1 MGGREQI
8 YQAITLI
15 LIVLFVDFLER
26 RRPGQVVDRRNRIT
40 LNILALLITAS
51 AGEMWKEF
59 LQGGL
64 NVLDLDRIFAPTAIR
79 RLPGAVKILLGLT
92 LADFCLYWVHRYMH
106 RPTLWPTHK
115 FHHSIDELWWLAG
128 SRTSLTHLFLFAVPQ
143 VFLAYYIFALSPR
156 EAGIAFAVGVVVNVW
171 IHANLWVSLG
181 SLEWLLITPNYH
193 RVHHGAKGLSS
204 RNLGFIL
211 TVWDRMFGTYIN
223 PETTGKD
230 FALGFVSTRHLFRM
244 IVGL

>member
-1 MGGREQI
+1 MEGRAQL

-26 RRPGQVVDRRNRIT
+26 SRPGQAVNRRNRLT
-40 LNILALLITAS
+40 LNVLALLITAT
-51 AGEMWKEF
+51 AGELWKEA
-59 LQGGL
+59 LHGGL
-64 NVLDLDRIFAPTAIR
+64 NVLDLDRIFAPAAIR
-79 RLPGAVKILLGLT
+79 RLPGAARILLGLI
-92 LADFCLYWVHRYMH
+92 LADFSLYWVHRYMH

-143 VFLAYYIFALSPR
+143 VFLAYYIFGLSPVQ
-156 EAGIAFAVGVVVNVW
+156 AGIAFSVGVVVNVW
-171 IHANLWVSLG
+171 IHANLWVGLG
-181 SLEWLLITPNYH
+181 PIEWLIITPNYH
-193 RVHHGAKGLSS
+193 RVHHGSKGLSS

-211 TVWDRMFGTYIN
+211 TVWDRMFGTYID
-223 PETTGKD
+223 PQKMGKD

-244 IVGL
+244 IIGL